1 MRLNMKKEPNAKAWM
16 LRAMIGPA
24 SLLDGVIATVTLGF
38 VSTEFTLATAR
49 ALALVRIESSNDRGQ
64 RGAAC
69 GASAAPTGCA
79 SNGSTE

>member
-49 ALALVRIESSNDRGQ
+49 ALALVRIESSNAGVT
-64 RGAAC
+64 GAELAER
-69 GASAAPTGCA
+69 PR
-79 SNGSTE
+79 

>member
-24 SLLDGVIATVTLGF
+24 SLLDGVVATVTFGF

-49 ALALVRIESSNDRGQ
+49 ALALTRIKSSNVK
-64 RGAAC
+64 
-69 GASAAPTGCA
+69 
-79 SNGSTE
+79 